1 MIDYF
6 DYIKKILRIANLG
19 IKFYLIIFLSL
30 LTTVFDI
37 LNIILIIPIVTILF
51 DTSSSGI
58 LSDFFTYL
66 ENYTIFNDKKN
77 FLIIFL
83 IIFFV
88 KTFLTIFIYRYISK
102 IRLDLQAKIRMK
114 LIRKYH
120 SLEYN
125 IFRQKQTSHYIQTI
139 SSGVSMYSNCVM
151 SVLRILSESIIILI
165 IVLYLVFLESN
176 FILNILPLFVLFLLI
191 NHLLFRKQVRRIG
204 RFVNKA
210 SKDIIQIISDLVKG
224 IKEIKI
230 SKKETFFTSIFKSR
244 ALNLA
249 KDQLTY
255 EVILFTPRHLL
266 EIFFI
271 SLIIGFIFFN
281 FNILSNEGT
290 EKYIIFLASYLYAA
304 MRLLPSISIIARMTS
319 MLNNGIDYTENVY
332 NDLYG
337 KKNDEN
343 EINNGNQ
350 KNWNFKNLDFKDV
363 SFSYDSSTYVLNN
376 INFNIKLSD
385 SILISG
391 PSGCGKSTTIDLI
404 LGFFKPTKG
413 KILVNGSE
421 LEINQFRNN
430 SYYISQ
436 NKFLFNDTIF
446 NNIVLD
452 KDKPSYEDLNKDEK
466 KIFDRALKIS
476 RLEEIVNNKTEKLN
490 FYIGEGG
497 NNLSGGQ
504 RQRISIA
511 RCLYSDRKILIFD
524 EATSELDKNLEES
537 IFFNLT
543 ELTKD
548 KKTIIVISHS
558 NVIEKYFNKILRLND
573 DLIKK
578 SD

>member
-1 MIDYF
+1 MIGYF

-58 LSDFFTYL
+58 LSDFFAYL

-204 RFVNKA
+204 RFVNTA

-230 SKKETFFTSIFKSR
+230 SKKENFFTSIFKSR
-244 ALNLA
+244 AINLA

-255 EVILFTPRHLL
+255 EVILFTPRHFL

-271 SLIIGFIFFN
+271 SLIIGFIFLN

-337 KKNDEN
+337 KKIDES

-350 KNWNFKNLDFKDV
+350 KNWNFKNLDFKNV

-476 RLEEIVNNKTEKLN
+476 RLGEIVNNKTEKLN

-511 RCLYSDRKILIFD
+511 RCLFSDRKILIFD